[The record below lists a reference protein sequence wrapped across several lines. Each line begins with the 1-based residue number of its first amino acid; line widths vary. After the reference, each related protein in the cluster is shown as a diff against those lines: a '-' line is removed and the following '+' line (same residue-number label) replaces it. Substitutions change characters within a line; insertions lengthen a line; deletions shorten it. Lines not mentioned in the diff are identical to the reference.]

1 MVRAGR
7 FREDL
12 YYRINV
18 VPIALPPLRER
29 TGDVPLLLDH
39 FLRIYCAQ
47 NGIPL
52 KRLDPE
58 ALHVLEDDTWP
69 GNVRELENL
78 VQRLVLM
85 VDSTTIKVEHL
96 PQRMLYNS
104 ATSQESLLIPE
115 SGVNFDEEISR
126 IEVAYIEAALRRTSG
141 SKMGAARLLH
151 IDKQKMHYL
160 CRKYQIAKGS
170 KT

>member
-29 TGDVPLLLDH
+29 AGDIPLLMDH
-39 FLRIYCAQ
+39 FLRIYCTQ

-58 ALHVLEDDTWP
+58 VVQILEEDPWP
-69 GNVRELENL
+69 GNVRELGNL

-85 VDSTTIKVEHL
+85 VDGPTIRVQHL
-96 PQRMLYNS
+96 PQRILYNS

-115 SGVNFDEEISR
+115 EGVNFDDEIAR
-126 IEVAYIEAALRRTSG
+126 IEVAYLEAALRRTGG
-141 SKMGAARLLH
+141 SKMAAARLLH

-160 CRKYQIAKGS
+160 CRKYRIAIKN
-170 KT
+170 